1 MAGTDFNLTPLL
13 PQKQPCNGGL
23 NPNLKLNF
31 SYIKSPRTT
40 EVREPGCFQ
49 KAAPTTCYKPRSL
62 TLCQSHCRNPAQP
75 RLGGEQPTCRSPRH
89 LPAGCPAHP
98 SPPPGAGRA
107 HPVAKK
113 GKPPRGRRY
122 LPPSR
127 SSGAPSFASQRAAG
141 APRRGRRLPASLGGR
156 RGGDPGGTLGDR
168 GGPEEAWRALP
179 VPLEVAEAPGGPRAG
194 RERGSRGGE
203 GPAVSGHGAGS
214 CRGSGPAPLGG
225 RAGSAH
231 TPLRHQRHRHGPPCG
246 VTER

>member
-1 MAGTDFNLTPLL
+1 MVASNPPAAPPGAFQRGAQPTPRLLPEPGGLTPL
-13 PQKQPCNGGL
+13 PE
-23 NPNLKLNF
+23 
-31 SYIKSPRTT
+31 R
-40 EVREPGCFQ
+40 
-49 KAAPTTCYKPRSL
+49 
-62 TLCQSHCRNPAQP
+62 
-75 RLGGEQPTCRSPRH
+75 
-89 LPAGCPAHP
+89 
-98 SPPPGAGRA
+98 
-107 HPVAKK
+107 
-113 GKPPRGRRY
+113 GKPPWGRRY

-168 GGPEEAWRALP
+168 GGAEEACRALP

-203 GPAVSGHGAGS
+203 GPAASGHGAGS
-214 CRGSGPAPLGG
+214 CRGSGPAPRGG

-231 TPLRHQRHRHGPPCG
+231 TPRRHQRHRHGPPCG